1 MLLTDLMRG
10 EDEMYDIHCHILP
23 GVDDGPSNIEMA
35 LGMAYAAEQV
45 GIKVIV
51 CTPHYTDDKFKNSSE
66 NNLLILD
73 SFKKAIERS
82 GIGIEIYLGNEVH
95 ITPDIVK
102 LLDSKNIITLNNS
115 RYILIEMPSHSKP
128 LYTDDMIFKLKLRGL
143 IPIIAHPE
151 RYEWVIRNPKELS
164 NIISKGC
171 LTQLNIASINGYY
184 GESVRK
190 AAKTLVR
197 ENHIHLLG
205 SDSHSSKIIY
215 SKYHT
220 DLKLLQKISSE
231 HIVKQMILNTGA
243 VINNQVVKTFS

>member
-1 MLLTDLMRG
+1 MLG

-23 GVDDGPSNIEMA
+23 GVDDGPSNIEKA
-35 LGMAYAAEQV
+35 LEMAYSAEQV

-51 CTPHYTDDKFKNSSE
+51 CTPHYIDDKYKNSSE
-66 NNLLILD
+66 NNRLTLN
-73 SFKKAIERS
+73 SFKKAIELS

-102 LLDSKNIITLNNS
+102 LLDLKSIITLNNS
-115 RYILIEMPSHSKP
+115 RYILIEMPAHSKP
-128 LYTDDMIFKLKLRGL
+128 LFTDDIIFKLKLRGL
-143 IPIIAHPE
+143 VPVIAHPE
-151 RYEWVIRNPKELS
+151 RYEWVIKSPKELS

-197 ENHIHLLG
+197 ENYIHILG

-231 HIVKQMILNTGA
+231 HLVKQMIQNTGA
-243 VINNQVVKTFS
+243 AIYNQVVKTFS